1 MDAHAHHDESQRDWR
16 RRTPQRSIRRH
27 ARRHL
32 HPPDGH
38 FPLQVHRGRR
48 VDRGSQ
54 LSHHRRRGGERQQR
68 DLRGRRALAVSVGA
82 DADGGA
88 ARAARSR
95 DELLARRVGHARAGP
110 GNRRRRGG
118 ERQGVRRARA
128 GWIEGSK
135 GSRLR
140 GIRRGRGEGAD
151 DGEAASGRGEGPVL
165 VCQLEESIRDRDQL
179 DRQVQAAELG
189 RGRRRQR
196 GRRRR
201 RADSGAAAVRRRQ
214 QHRLHRRRRL
224 VLSQKSR
231 GVQGELHHQVGAG
244 DRGGAG
250 ARGGFRAVEVHA
262 KGTGGAGE

>member
-16 RRTPQRSIRRH
+16 RRPAQRSIRRH

-38 FPLQVHRGRR
+38 LSLQVHRGRR

-54 LSHHRRRGGERQQR
+54 LSHHRGRGGERQQR

-88 ARAARSR
+88 TRTSGRR
-95 DELLARRVGHARAGP
+95 HELLARGVGHARARP

-118 ERQGVRRARA
+118 ERQGVYLAGGA

-151 DGEAASGRGEGPVL
+151 DGEEASGRGEGPVL
-165 VCQLEESIRDRDQL
+165 VRQLEESIRDRDQL

-189 RGRRRQR
+189 RGRRIKRQ
-196 GRRRR
+196 RRRR
-201 RADSGAAAVRRRQ
+201 RRRGIPGAAADDTGREQRR
-214 QHRLHRRRRL
+214 LNRRRRV
-224 VLSQKSR
+224 VLSQKS
-231 GVQGELHHQVGAG
+231 
-244 DRGGAG
+244 
-250 ARGGFRAVEVHA
+250 
-262 KGTGGAGE
+262 